1 MTGSLKKGEEF
12 WGTGESFLW
21 KLGRNDLTIYKATMD
36 NSYFHYCDEDGIG
49 FGAEDFH
56 GLFIDK
62 ELGRGSSHKCKTYG
76 NDVLNQWNEFGDE
89 PGGGLVGVGEEGKGK
104 GLVKKGVMFN
114 FGIQRLEVWGFVG
127 QDDW

>member
-1 MTGSLKKGEEF
+1 MTGNLKKGEEF
-12 WGTGESFLW
+12 FGTGESFLW
-21 KLGRNDLTIYKATMD
+21 KLGRNDLTIYKATME

-62 ELGRGSSHKCKTYG
+62 GLARGSSHRCKTYG
-76 NDVLNQWNEFGDE
+76 NEVLNEWNEFGE
-89 PGGGLVGVGEEGKGK
+89 GGEEMVAGGAGKR
-104 GLVKKGVMFN
+104 GVMFN